1 MENYKMYVDTD
12 KPSVKIKFSISYLK
26 PSESISWS
34 TNERRETGYRIN
46 AVPVEIEDKGDFKIE
61 SFGAFTGFGDTLL
74 PCKRRSQ
81 KRYEQAID
89 ILQERLLKYVRYFE
103 NKGYHICRDAINKLI
118 EEQEHRDYKK
128 HLNATG
134 I

>member
-1 MENYKMYVDTD
+1 MENYKMYIDTD

-26 PSESISWS
+26 PSESRNWATS
-34 TNERRETGYRIN
+34 EYRETGYRVT
-46 AVPVEIEDKGDFKIE
+46 AVPVERSEDGRIE
-61 SFGAFTGFGDTLL
+61 SFTAFSGFGATLL

-89 ILQERLLKYVRYFE
+89 ILQERLLDYVRYFQ
-103 NKGYHICRDAINKLI
+103 NKGYHICSDAVNKLI
-118 EEQEHRDYKK
+118 EEKEHRDYEK

>member
-1 MENYKMYVDTD
+1 MENYKIYIDTD
-12 KPSVKIKFSISYLK
+12 KPSVKIRFSISYLK

-34 TNERRETGYRIN
+34 TNEYRETGYRVN
-46 AVPVEIEDKGDFKIE
+46 AVPIERSADGMVE
-61 SFGAFTGFGDTLL
+61 SFTAFTGFGDTLL

-103 NKGYHICRDAINKLI
+103 NKGFHICRNAINTLI

>member
-46 AVPVEIEDKGDFKIE
+46 AVPVEIEDKGDYQVE

-81 KRYEQAID
+81 KRYEQAI
-89 ILQERLLKYVRYFE
+89 RKLKEGMPRYITWFE
-103 NKGYHICRDAINKLI
+103 NKGYVIS
-118 EEQEHRDYKK
+118 EEFKK
-128 HLNATG
+128 DIVKFSNF
-134 I
+134 

>member
-1 MENYKMYVDTD
+1 MENYKIYIDTD

-26 PSESISWS
+26 PSESRNWATS
-34 TNERRETGYRIN
+34 EYRETGYRVN
-46 AVPVEIEDKGDFKIE
+46 AVPVERSSDGMIE
-61 SFGAFTGFGDTLL
+61 SFTAFTGFGDTLL

>member
-1 MENYKMYVDTD
+1 MENYKMYIDTD

-26 PSESISWS
+26 PSESHNWA
-34 TNERRETGYRIN
+34 TGEYVETGYR
-46 AVPVEIEDKGDFKIE
+46 AHGVPVERSADGMIE
-61 SFGAFTGFGDTLL
+61 SFTAFSGFGATLL

-89 ILQERLLKYVRYFE
+89 ILQERLIDYVRYFE

>member
-1 MENYKMYVDTD
+1 MYVDTD

-26 PSESISWS
+26 PSESINWA
-34 TNERRETGYRIN
+34 TNERRETGYRVN
-46 AVPVEIEDKGDFKIE
+46 VVPVEIEDKGDFKIE
-61 SFGAFTGFGDTLL
+61 SFTAFTGFGDTLL

-81 KRYEQAID
+81 KRYEQAIEVLED
-89 ILQERLLKYVRYFE
+89 RVLKYLEYFQ
-103 NKGYHICRDAINKLI
+103 NKGIHICRDAINNLI

-128 HLNATG
+128 HLLMEG

>member
-1 MENYKMYVDTD
+1 MYVDTD

-26 PSESISWS
+26 PSESRNWA
-34 TNERRETGYRIN
+34 TGEFRETGYR
-46 AVPVEIEDKGDFKIE
+46 AHGVPVERSADGMVE
-61 SFGAFTGFGDTLL
+61 SFTAFTGFGDTLL

-89 ILQERLLKYVRYFE
+89 ILQERLLDYVRYFE
-103 NKGYHICRDAINKLI
+103 KKGYHICRDAINKLI

>member
-1 MENYKMYVDTD
+1 MENYKIYIDTD

-26 PSESISWS
+26 PSESWNWATSE
-34 TNERRETGYRIN
+34 TRETGYRVTG
-46 AVPVEIEDKGDFKIE
+46 VPVERWADGKGE
-61 SFGAFTGFGDTLL
+61 SFTAFSGFGATLL

-89 ILQERLLKYVRYFE
+89 ILQERLLDYVRYFE
-103 NKGYHICRDAINKLI
+103 KKGYHICRDAINTLI
-118 EEQEHRDYKK
+118 EEKEHRDYKK